1 MSTPAFRPFI
11 AINTPSLDERTRQ
24 ITATTLGVD
33 HHISELQQVATDLRI
48 ERSLA
53 APRPSGPNRFR
64 IAIGT
69 ALVNLG
75 SAVAASPK
83 PGTQAR

>member
-11 AINTPSLDERTRQ
+11 AVNTPSLDERTRQ

-33 HHISELQQVATDLRI
+33 RHISELQQVAIDLHI
-48 ERSLA
+48 ERTLA
-53 APRPSGPNRFR
+53 APKPAGPNRFR

-75 SAVAASPK
+75 SAVAASPRT
-83 PGTQAR
+83 GTQAR